1 MDLAL
6 QKFSKIHDRALARK
20 GSDANLNALLPTIKS
35 KSALSRIPDH
45 RYLSQMTR
53 CVFQAGFVWRVVN
66 QKWDDFETVFFSFS
80 PEKMIRLSPEQL
92 EGFGKDKRIIRNMQ
106 KILSVPK
113 NAQFILDEA
122 HNHGSFA
129 KLISHWP
136 LNELHTLFALLK
148 SKGTRLGGMTGPRV
162 LRSQGKDTY
171 LLTSDVVHCLQKA
184 GLEIANNPGSKRDQ
198 LLIQQA
204 FNHWHEETGFD
215 YAKLSLICACS
226 AGENYAMDKLIR

>member
-1 MDLAL
+1 L
-6 QKFSKIHDRALARK
+6 QKFSNIHDRALARK
-20 GSDANLNALLPTIKS
+20 GSDANLNALLPKIK
-35 KSALSRIPDH
+35 KKQALAKIPDH
-45 RYLSQMTR
+45 RYLSEMTR

-66 QKWDDFETVFFSFS
+66 QKWDDFETVFFGFA

-122 HNHGSFA
+122 HSHGSFA
-129 KLISHWP
+129 ALVSQWP
-136 LNELHTLFALLK
+136 LAELHALFGLLK
-148 SKGTRLGGMTGPRV
+148 SKGSRLGGMTGPRV
-162 LRSQGKDTY
+162 LRTLGKDTY

-184 GLEIANNPGSKRDQ
+184 GLEIAKNPTSKRDQ
-198 LLIQQA
+198 LLIQQT
-204 FNHWHEETGFD
+204 FNQWHEETGFD

-226 AGENYAMDKLIR
+226 VGENYAMDKLIR